1 MFVSGIDVL
10 DVFHNLMDGCYRA
23 SNLDNPRD
31 ENNFIYTRF
40 LEEDG
45 PMLFSVNFG
54 NRGLWTLEEFPY
66 DANFSLPL
74 GEIRLTNDSYS
85 LASNSIMGEIYSPVD
100 ADMWTLY
107 DVETLLTVDRP
118 NITIYCGC
126 ELGGKEEHSVQ
137 DKISIRAF
145 DIIIYVVFSIVVLWF
160 LVFMVRWFLYY
171 NFYREV

>member
-54 NRGLWTLEEFPY
+54 NRGLWTLAEFPY

-100 ADMWTLY
+100 ADTWTLY

-118 NITIYCGC
+118 NITIDCGC
-126 ELGGKEEHSVQ
+126 KSEFGNNKSNRV
-137 DKISIRAF
+137 F

-171 NFYREV
+171 NFCREV